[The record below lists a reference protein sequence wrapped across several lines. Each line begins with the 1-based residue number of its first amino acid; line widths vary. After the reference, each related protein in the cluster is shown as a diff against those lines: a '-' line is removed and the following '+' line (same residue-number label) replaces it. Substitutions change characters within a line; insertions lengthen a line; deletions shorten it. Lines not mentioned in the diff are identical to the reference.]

1 MQTTT
6 SPSKDD
12 IMKEIDRL
20 KSKLRMKLSN
30 REFADWSSKE
40 EILVTDGGNIV
51 GSSLCHVG

>member
-51 GSSLCHVG
+51 GLSLCHVV